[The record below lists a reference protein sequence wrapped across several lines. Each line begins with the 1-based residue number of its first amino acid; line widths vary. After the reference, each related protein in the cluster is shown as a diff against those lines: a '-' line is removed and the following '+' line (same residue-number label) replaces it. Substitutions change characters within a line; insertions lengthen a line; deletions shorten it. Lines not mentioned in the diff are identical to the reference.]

1 VQQTYDPKSYGHAMF
16 AHCHHGKFK
25 LLCHITHEIIANNF
39 STTIFQP
46 YIVLYATIDE
56 QLKFQI
62 LRIGQDMQKQK
73 SCGSKLVQISPFAS
87 MTFMHLCSK
96 KFKMMLKRKDLSF

>member
-1 VQQTYDPKSYGHAMF
+1 MQQTYDLKSYGHAMF
-16 AHCHHGKFK
+16 ANCHHGKFK

-62 LRIGQDMQKQK
+62 IILNFTNWARYAKAKIM
-73 SCGSKLVQISPFAS
+73 
-87 MTFMHLCSK
+87 
-96 KFKMMLKRKDLSF
+96 R